1 MNNAITNNAI
11 LTVLH
16 SSNTQ
21 YFLFYSIADVD
32 ILKKIKT

>member
-11 LTVLH
+11 LH